1 MTTVYIDIEG
11 RTLLDQIIDE
21 AEELAENDIL
31 GNDPTDSQ
39 IIDCLRDITNVQFSD
54 RSTAAK
60 LGLAAF
66 LRIYNMRMNI
76 KSVTTA

>member
-66 LRIYNMRMNI
+66 LRIYNMRMKI

>member
-1 MTTVYIDIEG
+1 MTTVHIDIEG